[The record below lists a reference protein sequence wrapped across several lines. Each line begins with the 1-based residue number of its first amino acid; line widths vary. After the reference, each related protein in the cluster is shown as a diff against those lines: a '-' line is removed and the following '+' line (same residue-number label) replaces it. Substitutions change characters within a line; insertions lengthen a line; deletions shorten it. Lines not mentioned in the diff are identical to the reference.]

1 MIRKKIVRQLLL
13 AGLILLPAA
22 MFAQEGGKA
31 ADKTPSIAELSYA
44 IDNVTLFVCAVLVMF
59 MQTGFAMLTAG
70 LSSAKNTVNILFKNF
85 MDICV
90 AVIVFS
96 LIGYGIMYPE
106 GAAATAAAKDTAGKW
121 FAFGGFGIS
130 TAGPDIK
137 AIIATYASGKTQ
149 FHPQV
154 DWLFQVAFAGAA
166 ATIVAGS
173 MAGRMKFASY
183 LIYSAL
189 LTGLIYP
196 ISGFWK
202 WGGGGL
208 QAMGFHDFAGS
219 LVVHCVGGFAGLA
232 GAILLGPRIGK
243 FGPDGKPRAMPG
255 HNLAL
260 ATLGT
265 FILWLGWYGFNPGS
279 QLAFARNGDIGAMML
294 IAGNT
299 TLAAGAG
306 AIVSMF
312 VTWAFYRKPEL
323 SMTLNGA
330 LAGLVAITANCDGVT
345 NGQAMF
351 IGGVGGVLVV
361 LGVRLLDILKIDD
374 PVGAWPVHGLNGLW
388 GGIATGIFHGPT
400 EVAGAALSRG
410 AFFWVQIKGSL
421 LIAAWAFGAMFL
433 VFFLLKMGGLLRVS
447 RDEELKGL
455 DIGEHGEE
463 AYSGFQIYT
472 VE

>member
-1 MIRKKIVRQLLL
+1 MIRNKIVRRLLL
-13 AGLILLPAA
+13 VGLFLGPIAL
-22 MFAQEGGKA
+22 FAQGKVEN
-31 ADKTPSIAELSYA
+31 KTPTMAELSYA
-44 IDNVTLFVCAVLVMF
+44 IDNVTLFFCAVLVMF

-70 LSSAKNTVNILFKNF
+70 LSAAKNTVNILFKNF

-96 LIGYGIMYPE
+96 VIGYGLMYPGSAFE
-106 GAAATAAAKDTAGKW
+106 GKW
-121 FAFGGFGIS
+121 FGFAGFGVS
-130 TAGPDIK
+130 TAAPDLASITK
-137 AIIATYASGKTQ
+137 AYLEGGKV

-183 LIYSAL
+183 LVYSAL

-196 ISGFWK
+196 ISGMWK
-202 WGGGGL
+202 WGMGGL
-208 QAMGFHDFAGS
+208 NAMGFHDFAGS
-219 LVVHCVGGFAGLA
+219 LVVHTVGGFAGLA

-279 QLAFARNGDIGAMML
+279 QLAFARNGDISAMML

-306 AIVSMF
+306 ALTSVFFI
-312 VTWAFYRKPEL
+312 WIFYGKPEL

-345 NGQAMF
+345 NGQAIF

-361 LGVRLLDILKIDD
+361 LGVRLLDMLKIDD

-388 GGIATGIFHGPT
+388 GGIATGLFHAPT
-400 EVAGAALSRG
+400 TVGGAQLSFG
-410 AFFWVQIKGSL
+410 KFLGVQIMGSL
-421 LIAAWAFGAMFL
+421 IYAAWAFGTMFI
-433 VFFLLKMGGLLRVS
+433 VFLLLKMAGMLRVS

-463 AYSGFQIYT
+463 AYHGFQIYT